1 MDIPEGSD
9 IKCRR
14 CMKASGEIF
23 VLGPV
28 SEVQNGDHGGETQGS
43 MPAYQGPVHAS
54 HFLAYLCTLMFSRH
68 RSVQFSLEGFW
79 NFFFSWK
86 VLPLDLHMVILSW
99 LLDFHLNDP
108 LSRVFLDLCSSQSLH
123 VALLILPWCEIIMV

>member
-1 MDIPEGSD
+1 
-9 IKCRR
+9 
-14 CMKASGEIF
+14 MKASGEIF

-43 MPAYQGPVHAS
+43 LPAYQGPVHAS
-54 HFLAYLCTLMFSRH
+54 RLLACLCTLMFSRH
-68 RSVQFSLEGFW
+68 RSVQFSHLRAYRT
-79 NFFFSWK
+79 FFFWK

-108 LSRVFLDLCSSQSLH
+108 LC
-123 VALLILPWCEIIMV
+123 